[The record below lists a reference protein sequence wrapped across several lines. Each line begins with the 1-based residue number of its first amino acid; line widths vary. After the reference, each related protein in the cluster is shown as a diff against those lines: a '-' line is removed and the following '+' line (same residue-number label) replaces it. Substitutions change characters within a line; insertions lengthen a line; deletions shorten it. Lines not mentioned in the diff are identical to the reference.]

1 MSARCR
7 DRALC
12 VAVSVLKKCT
22 MARNYVANMVIEA
35 SDIRGAAGGTR
46 GVAGGSAEVAS
57 GIDGAA
63 RTSGIDSVGSSSYC
77 SCSACTSTRDAGLG
91 GAASGAE

>member
-12 VAVSVLKKCT
+12 VAVSVLNKCT
-22 MARNYVANMVIEA
+22 MARNSVANMVIEA
-35 SDIRGAAGGTR
+35 SDIGGAAGGTR

>member
-1 MSARCR
+1 
-7 DRALC
+7 
-12 VAVSVLKKCT
+12 
-22 MARNYVANMVIEA
+22 MVNEA
-35 SDIRGAAGGTR
+35 SDVEGATGGKR
-46 GVAGGSAEVAS
+46 GVTGGSVEMTS